1 MTTIDRRTLFASSA
15 GLAALTLSACG
26 ARGTSSD
33 GPTEENGV
41 TTISIGASPK
51 PHAEI
56 LQFVQD
62 NLAADAGLELSITP
76 YTDYQIPNQ
85 ALNDGE
91 IDANYY
97 QTPNFLEQQVE
108 EKGYEFHA
116 FEGVHIEPMGLYSE
130 SVTSLEEIPEG
141 AEVAVANDP
150 ANTGRGLALFES
162 AGLITLS
169 EGTEIVSATP
179 ADIAENPK
187 NLTFTTLEA
196 AQIPRSLGDF
206 AAGAVNGNYALE
218 AGLNPKEEALFLEPG
233 EGSPYANLMVVRA
246 ADKDNEA
253 LVKLDELLHSEEVK
267 QFILDTYADGSVIPA
282 F

>member
-1 MTTIDRRTLFASSA
+1 MTHIDRRTLFASSA

-26 ARGTSSD
+26 AGGTSAD
-33 GPTEENGV
+33 GPTEEGGV
-41 TTISIGASPK
+41 TTITIGASPK

-56 LQFVQD
+56 LQYVQD

-91 IDANYY
+91 IDANFY

-116 FEGVHIEPMGLYSE
+116 FKGVHIEPMGLYSE
-130 SVTSLEEIPEG
+130 SLSSLDDIADG

-162 AGLITLS
+162 AGLITLT
-169 EGTEIVSATP
+169 EGVDIVSATP

-187 NLTFTTLEA
+187 NLRFTTLEA

-206 AAGAVNGNYALE
+206 AVGAVNGNYALE

-233 EGSPYANLMVVRA
+233 EDSPYANLVVVRE

-267 QFILDTYADGSVIPA
+267 QFILDTYTDGSVIPA